1 MSRSIPQLN
10 PRSSQ
15 ILRQV
20 IDGYLTTGEPVGS
33 RTISR
38 NTDLNLSPATIRNV
52 MADLQDAGLLFSP
65 HTSAGRV
72 PTEAGLRLF
81 VDGLLEVGRL
91 SEDERNEIEA
101 QCAAQGRSMEQT
113 LNEASRVLSGLS
125 NCAGV
130 VVVPKT
136 DSPRRHIEFVS
147 LAPGRALV
155 VLVTEDGG
163 VENRI
168 VEVPLGMPSSAM
180 IDATNFLSARMVGK
194 TIGEAQLQ
202 IVAELEAH
210 RRDLDDLTRKL
221 VEAGLATASGEGGGG
236 ALIVS
241 GTERLLAD
249 VQAVEDLDRLRSLY
263 SALETKES
271 WIGLL
276 DAARDGEG
284 VQIFIG
290 AENELFSVAGC
301 SVVVAPYRNS
311 DQEIVGAVGVIGP
324 TRINYARIIPVVD
337 YTAQVVSRLMG

>member
-15 ILRQV
+15 ILQQV

-136 DSPRRHIEFVS
+136 DSPLRHIEFVS

-202 IVAELEAH
+202 IGAELEVH

>member
-20 IDGYLTTGEPVGS
+20 IDGYLKTGEPVGS

-101 QCAAQGRSMEQT
+101 QCAAQGRSIEQT

-125 NCAGV
+125 NCAGL

-136 DSPRRHIEFVS
+136 DSPLRHIEFVS

-202 IVAELEAH
+202 IVAELEVH

>member
-81 VDGLLEVGRL
+81 VDGLLKVGRL

-136 DSPRRHIEFVS
+136 DSPLRHIEFVS

-202 IVAELEAH
+202 IVAELEVH

>member
-1 MSRSIPQLN
+1 
-10 PRSSQ
+10 
-15 ILRQV
+15 
-20 IDGYLTTGEPVGS
+20 
-33 RTISR
+33 
-38 NTDLNLSPATIRNV
+38 
-52 MADLQDAGLLFSP
+52 
-65 HTSAGRV
+65 
-72 PTEAGLRLF
+72 
-81 VDGLLEVGRL
+81 
-91 SEDERNEIEA
+91 
-101 QCAAQGRSMEQT
+101 
-113 LNEASRVLSGLS
+113 
-125 NCAGV
+125 
-130 VVVPKT
+130 
-136 DSPRRHIEFVS
+136 
-147 LAPGRALV
+147 
-155 VLVTEDGG
+155 
-163 VENRI
+163 
-168 VEVPLGMPSSAM
+168 
-180 IDATNFLSARMVGK
+180 FLSARLVGK
-194 TIGEAQLQ
+194 SIGEAQLL
-202 IVAELEAH
+202 IVAELEVH

-221 VEAGLATASGEGGGG
+221 VEAGLAMASGEGDGG